1 MSFARYVAL
10 VLGVACVSLAAAWP
24 LLEPAWRAAAAAGAA
39 LAVANTVAAYGLVVW
54 ANRRSTN
61 VFLGVVLGGM
71 VGRMGVMLA
80 AVVAGVVL
88 LGLPKVPLAL
98 SLLSYFVVFLVFE
111 LAMLQRRTSRAQVAR
126 P

>member
-10 VLGVACVSLAAAWP
+10 VLGVACASLAVAWP
-24 LLEPAWRAAAAAGAA
+24 LLEPAWRGAATAGAA
-39 LAVANTVAAYGLVVW
+39 LAVANTVVAYGLVVW
-54 ANRRSTN
+54 ADRRSTN

-80 AVVAGVVL
+80 AVVAGVML

-98 SLLSYFVVFLVFE
+98 SLLAYFVVFLVFE
-111 LAMLQRRTSRAQVAR
+111 LAMLQRRTSRTAVAR
-126 P
+126 S